1 MEPAVWKRKVNWFL
15 IGIVIVLLF
24 QHGIL
29 SLAEHQSL
37 IIFALS
43 ALTLIPLAGFLESA
57 VEELAELLG
66 PFIGGLLHTTCS
78 NIAELSISL
87 ALLLS
92 VPNGAEVVTNS
103 IAGVVIRNS
112 LLFLGL
118 ATFLGCWQNGK
129 MHFSARNAGEYST
142 LFTLAVIGVGIPTLG
157 HFLLGARGDAF
168 TGLQIAGREFSLP
181 MLLAIVLLLIYAAYI
196 GYVVLHVGVD
206 TPRKRRK
213 RRHRAQG
220 AHASSPL
227 LLRTQPETAAL
238 FAQEREHAA
247 EELEE
252 EIEAEGGM
260 VSREESREPTHAR
273 ALLAAERRRRREEAG
288 EKRILD
294 GHRVLRGILAGVIL
308 LVSTGLV
315 ALMSEA
321 FAGSVE
327 SVFRN
332 HPTLLGQPTEN
343 LEFFLGLIFIPVLAG
358 LVELYGSVGMAR
370 ENKMEIAI
378 AVTAGAT
385 IQMILLIV
393 PIIILVGVATGHPL
407 TLVFAPITV
416 IIFGAATF
424 TFMLL
429 SRDGESTMLE
439 GAQLSA
445 LWLLI
450 AVIAVFLPPGA
461 VG

>member
-15 IGIVIVLLF
+15 IGIVVVVLLEQGVF
-24 QHGIL
+24 
-29 SLAEHQSL
+29 SLAEHQGL
-37 IIFALS
+37 VIFALS

-78 NIAELSISL
+78 NIAELTISL

-92 VPNGAEVVTNS
+92 VPNGADVVTNS
-103 IAGVVIRNS
+103 IAGVVVRNS

-118 ATFLGCWQNGK
+118 ATFIGCLQNGK
-129 MHFSARNAGEYST
+129 MRFSARNAGEYST

-157 HFLLGARGDAF
+157 YYLLGARGATF
-168 TGLQIAGREFSLP
+168 TGLVIEGHAIALP
-181 MLLAIVLLLIYAAYI
+181 ILLAIVLLLIYVAYI
-196 GYVVLHVGVD
+196 GFVVLHVGVE
-206 TPRKRRK
+206 TPAKRRK
-213 RRHRAQG
+213 RRRKGQQG
-220 AHASSPL
+220 NSPL

-238 FAQEREHAA
+238 FAQERERAE

-252 EIEAEGGM
+252 EIEAEGGI
-260 VSREESREPTHAR
+260 VTRQPTHAR
-273 ALLAAERRRRREEAG
+273 ALLAAERRKRREEAG
-288 EKRILD
+288 EKRVLD
-294 GHRVLRGILAGVIL
+294 GHPILRGVLAGFIL
-308 LVSTGLV
+308 IASTALV

-327 SVFRN
+327 TVFHN
-332 HPTLLGQPTEN
+332 HPTLFGQPTEN

-393 PIIILVGVATGHPL
+393 PVIILVGAFTGHPL

-429 SRDGESTMLE
+429 SRDGESTVLE

-450 AVIAVFLPPGA
+450 AVIAIFLPPGV
-461 VG
+461 VGA